1 MLKSNGKLCDLCL
14 LMYPLQMCP
23 FFKGVFF
30 VPLFCCKKFPISQ
43 FDLWLLGDIK
53 GFTARKLLHG
63 ICPIC
68 KRSVVTLIQKRTSDG
83 KIFKTENI
91 KGLSAIK
98 TNYRERKRL
107 KLKFANINNTNM
119 FGYVYGENKE
129 IRNKKNEVTQ
139 IRQYRCDFKSNSK
152 NLCKVIKHINS

>member
-1 MLKSNGKLCDLCL
+1 
-14 LMYPLQMCP
+14 MYPLQMCP

-91 KGLSAIK
+91 KGLAAIK
-98 TNYRERKRL
+98 TIYRERKRL

-129 IRNKKNEVTQ
+129 IRNKKMKSLKSANIVAILNQ
-139 IRQYRCDFKSNSK
+139 ILKISVKS
-152 NLCKVIKHINS
+152 

>member
-23 FFKGVFF
+23 FLKGVFS
-30 VPLFCCKKFPISQ
+30 VPLFCCKKYPISQ
-43 FDLWLLGDIK
+43 FDLWLLDDIK

-68 KRSVVTLIQKRTSDG
+68 KRSVVTLIQKRISDG
-83 KIFKTENI
+83 KVFKTENI
-91 KGLSAIK
+91 KGLAAIK
-98 TNYRERKRL
+98 TIYRERKRL